1 MRKLV
6 SGIVAAL
13 LMALPAPVLAD
24 AAGNALG
31 VAPSANAELDKATRT
46 LVVGSDI
53 FLGDLVE
60 TGPKGQVQILFG
72 DKTQLVVG
80 PRSSLA
86 IQDYLIRNDG
96 SAGKFVVDM
105 LSGTFR
111 FATGDAPKN
120 QYEIDT
126 PTGTIGVRG
135 TGFDVFVDLDGV
147 TRILHHKG
155 LVIFKAKAEKGYKQL
170 KDNCELGQISA
181 ESSIIGNSKAIKGT
195 GRTQLRHEFIYSDNQ
210 TPLLR
215 QFWMANA
222 LECFRN
228 PPDVPV
234 VVEVPHNH
242 KPADPP
248 PSNKPPVNDPDPDPP
263 SNPVIFGTGPCVT
276 HVCR

>member
-6 SGIVAAL
+6 SGIVAGL
-13 LMALPAPVLAD
+13 LLLAFPAQAFAD
-24 AAGNALG
+24 AAGSALG
-31 VAPSANAELDKATRT
+31 VDPAANAELAASTRT

-60 TGPKGQVQILFG
+60 TGPKGQVQILFA
-72 DKTQLVVG
+72 DKTKLVVG
-80 PRSSLA
+80 PRSSLS
-86 IQDYLIRNDG
+86 IEDYLIRNDG

-135 TGFDVFVDLDGV
+135 TEFDVFVDLDGV

-155 LVIFKAKAEKGYKQL
+155 IVLFKATAEKKYKQL
-170 KDNCELGQISA
+170 KDNCELGQISKGSA
-181 ESSIIGNSKAIKGT
+181 ILGSSKAVRGAA
-195 GRTQLRHEFIYSDNQ
+195 RTQLKHEFIYADNQ
-210 TPLLR
+210 SPLLR

-222 LECFRN
+222 LDCLRN
-228 PPDVPV
+228 PPDVPLV
-234 VVEVPHNH
+234 VDAPHDTDVSVVA
-242 KPADPP
+242 P
-248 PSNKPPVNDPDPDPP
+248 KPPVRPTP
-263 SNPVIFGTGPCVT
+263 PVIVPAPPPG
-276 HVCR
+276 VCPIVRAC